1 MRCAASWVTLTDRV
15 CEGEAPRME
24 KEKNGDLLMRLLA
37 APGKAQQDADL
48 SRIGRIPGEEIPE
61 VLGKELPE
69 HLILNHEA
77 FLCTVVF
84 FYP

>member
-61 VLGKELPE
+61 VLGKDCHIVPLYS
-69 HLILNHEA
+69 I
-77 FLCTVVF
+77 T
-84 FYP
+84 